1 MSITDSNTNASE
13 SGQGEG
19 QNDSQNS
26 QAETDWQAE
35 ANKWKSLARQNEK
48 VAKSNAEAAKRLA
61 ELEEADKSETEKLAS
76 ERDQHRTRADSAEL
90 SLARLEVALDKGL
103 TRAQAKRLVGSTR
116 EELEADADELLSDL
130 GGVTRKPGSFDA
142 GAKTKTANGGDSSWF
157 ANAIKA
163 NKR

>member
-1 MSITDSNTNASE
+1 MTVVDSNTHASE
-13 SGQGEG
+13 SEQDEG
-19 QNDSQNS
+19 QNNS

-48 VAKSNAEAAKRLA
+48 VAKSNADAAKRLA

-90 SLARLEVALDKGL
+90 SLARLEVALEKGL

-116 EELEADADELLSDL
+116 EELEADADELLADL
-130 GGVTRKPGSFDA
+130 GGAARKPGSFDA
-142 GAKTKTANGGDSSWF
+142 GAKAKSAGGSDSSWF